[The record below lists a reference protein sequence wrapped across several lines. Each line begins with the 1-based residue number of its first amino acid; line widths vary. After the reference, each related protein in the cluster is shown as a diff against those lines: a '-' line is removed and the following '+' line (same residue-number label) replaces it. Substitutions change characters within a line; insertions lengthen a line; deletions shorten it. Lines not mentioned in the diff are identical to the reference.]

1 MNSIFSQNYTNYK
14 VVIIDDA
21 SKDDTALLI
30 QKYLNYYKI
39 APERC
44 ELIVNKV
51 NKKALENIYNAIV
64 SNCNGYDIITIVDG
78 DDELVGFNTL
88 KVLNSVYSR

>member
-21 SKDDTALLI
+21 SKDDTAILI
-30 QKYLNYYKI
+30 RKYLDYYRI

-64 SNCNGYDIITIVDG
+64 NNCNGYEIITIVDG
-78 DDELVGFNTL
+78 DD
-88 KVLNSVYSR
+88 